1 MMLHILGA
9 LLLPLC
15 GWLAG
20 DAIQARA
27 VQHLAALQKCLA
39 LLERIRQEVAFRR
52 ADLQQLY
59 AELCREGIL
68 ESGGMRQRVMIAMAL
83 ACNPKILIAD
93 EPTTALDV
101 TIQAQI
107 LDLMRD
113 LQKKMGMAIIMIT
126 HDIEIA
132 RHARRIVRILDGEI
146 SEGVVEDA

>member
-20 DAIQARA
+20 DAIQART

-59 AELCREGIL
+59 AELCGK
-68 ESGGMRQRVMIAMAL
+68 AYW
-83 ACNPKILIAD
+83 NPA
-93 EPTTALDV
+93 PA
-101 TIQAQI
+101 AY
-107 LDLMRD
+107 
-113 LQKKMGMAIIMIT
+113 
-126 HDIEIA
+126 
-132 RHARRIVRILDGEI
+132 RRPHRRR
-146 SEGVVEDA
+146 A

>member
-20 DAIQARA
+20 DAIQART

-59 AELCREGIL
+59 ADW
-68 ESGGMRQRVMIAMAL
+68 
-83 ACNPKILIAD
+83 NPA
-93 EPTTALDV
+93 PA
-101 TIQAQI
+101 AY
-107 LDLMRD
+107 
-113 LQKKMGMAIIMIT
+113 
-126 HDIEIA
+126 
-132 RHARRIVRILDGEI
+132 RRPHRRR
-146 SEGVVEDA
+146 A

>member
-52 ADLQQLY
+52 SDLQQLY

-68 ESGGMRQRVMIAMAL
+68 ESEQQCFRTCMSGLGRAEARQECEQLDYYRARLQSLQQTAEHAARRQAGLPRKLGLAAGMAMAL
-83 ACNPKILIAD
+83 MLI
-93 EPTTALDV
+93 
-101 TIQAQI
+101 
-107 LDLMRD
+107 
-113 LQKKMGMAIIMIT
+113 
-126 HDIEIA
+126 
-132 RHARRIVRILDGEI
+132 
-146 SEGVVEDA
+146 

>member
-20 DAIQARA
+20 DAIQART

-68 ESGGMRQRVMIAMAL
+68 E
-83 ACNPKILIAD
+83 NPA
-93 EPTTALDV
+93 PA
-101 TIQAQI
+101 AY
-107 LDLMRD
+107 
-113 LQKKMGMAIIMIT
+113 
-126 HDIEIA
+126 
-132 RHARRIVRILDGEI
+132 RRPHRRR
-146 SEGVVEDA
+146 A